1 MQRNRFDHLKLSL
14 RIALPQTKS
23 PLPVSRR
30 GPYNN
35 GDDGDV
41 PLICPTRQAQKN
53 LVGNTG
59 IKGKALDVGARADA
73 LQIAGRPLMYFAA
86 AVLAIL
92 SGLFY
97 AASRHEIGSFGVAM
111 CQYGSPFCD
120 NPLLVLT
127 AAGLAALWG
136 GFVSVR

>member
-1 MQRNRFDHLKLSL
+1 
-14 RIALPQTKS
+14 
-23 PLPVSRR
+23 
-30 GPYNN
+30 
-35 GDDGDV
+35 
-41 PLICPTRQAQKN
+41 
-53 LVGNTG
+53 
-59 IKGKALDVGARADA
+59 
-73 LQIAGRPLMYFAA
+73 MYFAA
-86 AVLAIL
+86 SALAIL